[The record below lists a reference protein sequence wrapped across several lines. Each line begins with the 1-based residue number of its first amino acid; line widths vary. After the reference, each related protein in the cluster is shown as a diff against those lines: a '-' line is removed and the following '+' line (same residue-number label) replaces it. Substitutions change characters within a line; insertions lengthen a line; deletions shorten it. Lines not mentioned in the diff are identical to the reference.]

1 MEKEENQ
8 NQENTTAETSNES
21 NQDHKQSDN
30 KQEENKDVEEKI
42 ELSPEEKIKE
52 LEDKLART
60 FAEME
65 NQRRRFEKEKD
76 DAFDYGGFAFAREAL
91 NLIDN
96 LARSKLI
103 LESDETL
110 KDTEALK
117 KTLEHFEIIN
127 KDLIS
132 IFTKNNIKP
141 IDCLNKKLDPNLH
154 QAMMEIEDDQ
164 KDSGTIVQEIQK
176 GFMMKDRLLR
186 PSLVGVSKKTGIK
199 NDLTVVT
206 LKIAGSPKINTILKS
221 IFPFW
226 NCFKLPKRALKPTTN
241 RE

>member
-8 NQENTTAETSNES
+8 NTTVKNQNQDLEKEGAKPDENLESENKQDTAEEV
-21 NQDHKQSDN
+21 K
-30 KQEENKDVEEKI
+30 EEIKEPT
-42 ELSPEEKIKE
+42 PEEKIAE
-52 LEDKLART
+52 LEDKVART

-76 DAFDYGGFAFAREAL
+76 DAFNYGGFVFAKEAL

-103 LESDETL
+103 LESDESL

-154 QAMMEIEDDQ
+154 QAMMEIEDDE
-164 KDSGTIVQEIQK
+164 KEPGTIIQEVQK
-176 GFMMKDRLLR
+176 GFMIKERLLR
-186 PSLVGVSKKTGIK
+186 PSLVGVSKKK
-199 NDLTVVT
+199 VQKDEENKENLD
-206 LKIAGSPKINTILKS
+206 K
-221 IFPFW
+221 
-226 NCFKLPKRALKPTTN
+226 
-241 RE
+241 